1 METSGRTKT
10 WEELDRPEVW
20 DTFRHLLAE
29 KLSELGDYPNEA
41 TRQFRIEAR
50 NTYVGTRL
58 DVLRNIWQEVRPRS
72 GTEANATKQ
81 ENNNPDKDLFG
92 QMPGSLMMTAGR
104 CFDCCT
110 SSPATPPGNGTA
122 PSATTIRQPSSS
134 KYTTLKIA
142 R

>member
-1 METSGRTKT
+1 M
-10 WEELDRPEVW
+10 
-20 DTFRHLLAE
+20 LAE

-81 ENNNPDKDLFG
+81 ENNNPDKDLFWSDARISHDDG
-92 QMPGSLMMTAGR
+92 RQMLRLLHVVASHAARERHCSFCDYDQATQ
-104 CFDCCT
+104 FVQVHHSEDC
-110 SSPATPPGNGTA
+110 PVILAKKFQDRYGKVETPENPE
-122 PSATTIRQPSSS
+122 S
-134 KYTTLKIA
+134 
-142 R
+142 